1 MNANIPGFFGL
12 SGVHRNESPL
22 AVKIGRWFEWP
33 MILLAFWII
42 LEWYIEAQAMV
53 PLSISYYTDW
63 LIWGFFVFE
72 TAVLLSLVK
81 YKKKYLLNNWGSLV
95 IICAGM
101 PLLWDFF
108 PHAGGLRA
116 LRLMILFSLL
126 FNMSSAA
133 RKILSRNHLGTT
145 LMVSFIIVIMSGT
158 LMAVID
164 PNIATP
170 LDGIWWAW
178 VTITTVGYGDIV
190 PGSTVGRL
198 FGSALILLGIGLF
211 SMLTASFS
219 AFFLSQQ
226 EEKISKQ
233 ELDNKLQLL
242 RLQQKVERLEGKIDR
257 LLENSQ

>member
-1 MNANIPGFFGL
+1 MSEHLPGFFGL
-12 SGVHRNESPL
+12 SGVHHSESPA
-22 AVKIGRWFEWP
+22 AVKLGRWFEWP

-42 LEWYIEAQAMV
+42 LEWYIEAQEMA
-53 PLSISYYTDW
+53 PIGLSMYSDW
-63 LIWGFFVFE
+63 IIWGFFVFE
-72 TAVLLSLVK
+72 TSLLSLLVND
-81 YKKKYLLNNWGSLV
+81 KKRYLLNNWGSLV
-95 IICAGM
+95 IIFAGM
-101 PLLWDFF
+101 PLLWDIF
-108 PHAGGLRA
+108 PYAGGLRA
-116 LRLMILFSLL
+116 LRLLVLFSLL
-126 FNMSSAA
+126 FSMSAAA

-158 LMAVID
+158 LMALID
-164 PNIATP
+164 PNVETP

-198 FGSALILLGIGLF
+198 FGSALILLGIALF

-226 EEKISKQ
+226 EDKISRQ

-242 RLQQKVERLEGKIDR
+242 RLQQKIENLEEKIDR
-257 LLENSQ
+257 LLDKR